1 MAAVAKYLKCSVTD
15 SGMQDCSLVFLC
27 FFTWEEME
35 GNIYQLVDF
44 ILLYIPWQNSLDQL
58 LKQLEEEKKNLQD
71 QLKDYKL
78 RMEQEAKVCILA

>member
-1 MAAVAKYLKCSVTD
+1 
-15 SGMQDCSLVFLC
+15 
-27 FFTWEEME
+27 ME

-44 ILLYIPWQNSLDQL
+44 ILLYIPCQNSLDQL